1 MSGEI
6 VRDTDKET
14 AQRLQSAI
22 HENFT
27 TSEVLGELAIVL
39 EALRLE
45 KSKAYL
51 EPHRVDISNA
61 IYGIRKAFRKAN
73 RPG

>member
-1 MSGEI
+1 
-6 VRDTDKET
+6 
-14 AQRLQSAI
+14 
-22 HENFT
+22 
-27 TSEVLGELAIVL
+27 L